1 MTLTRMLRLSSP
13 FIAVA
18 GLLAAAPG
26 AGATTLT
33 TSFAAW
39 QAGVSGAGITTTGST
54 GLFDPLALELPTTRS
69 VTLGDGYVVQFSNAV
84 QVTQPQNGFPYLLS
98 DGSGP
103 DLLIPVDAAGN
114 QLSRET
120 LSFATSISALGF
132 TVVRFSS
139 SQGGPYTISV
149 RLSDGESLSAS
160 VPGGSFD
167 TGATVPAF
175 FGFYGAGVS
184 SLSITTGDPN
194 GLAFGAF
201 VDVPE
206 PGSMVLLAGSAVA
219 LLLRRRQVRNKV
231 TAHVTL
237 AA

>member
-33 TSFAAW
+33 TSLAAW
-39 QAGVSGAGITTTGST
+39 QAGVAGAQITATGST
-54 GLFDPLALELPTTRS
+54 GLFDPLALDLPTTRS
-69 VTLGDGYVVQFSNAV
+69 VTLGDGYVLQFSNAV

-98 DGSGP
+98 DGSNP

-114 QLSRET
+114 QLSTET
-120 LSFATSISALGF
+120 MSFASSVSGLGF
-132 TVVRFSS
+132 TVVPFSS
-139 SQGGPYTISV
+139 SEGGPYTISV

-160 VPGGSFD
+160 LPGGSFD
-167 TGATVPAF
+167 TGTTVPAF
-175 FGFYGAGVS
+175 FGFYGGGVS
-184 SLSITTGDPN
+184 SLSISTSDPN

-206 PGSMVLLAGSAVA
+206 PASMALLASPAIA
-219 LLLRRRQVRNKV
+219 FLLARRRVQNQS
-231 TAHVTL
+231 AP